1 MAQVYMSA
9 AAVGITRRYHW
20 RREQLLRKDPTMK
33 ITLVRHGE
41 SEGNVA
47 GIINDDPAR
56 AVALTAAGRGQA
68 LALGDRLRG
77 APFVQAYASQFARAH
92 QTAVMLL
99 GDRCLHLEIDARL
112 NERRSGM
119 DGRPVEDFN
128 ALVRPDPVRTKPPA
142 GESFVEQMERVRAC
156 LDELAARHGAAEVLA
171 ISHENPILAACA
183 LAGMAAED
191 AARGSIPNCGRA
203 VIEWSEGSGR
213 IIEVTAVA

>member
-1 MAQVYMSA
+1 
-9 AAVGITRRYHW
+9 
-20 RREQLLRKDPTMK
+20 MK

-41 SEGNVA
+41 SEANVA

-68 LALGDRLRG
+68 LALGDTLRG

-99 GDRCLHLEIDARL
+99 GDRCLYLETDARL
-112 NERRSGM
+112 NERKSGM

-128 ALVRPDPVRTKPPA
+128 ALVRPDPVNIKPPA
-142 GESFVEQMERVRAC
+142 GESFVEQMQRVRAC
-156 LDELAARHGAAEVLA
+156 LDDLAARHGDAEVLA

-183 LAGMAAED
+183 LAGMAPHE
-191 AARGSIPNCGRA
+191 AARASIPNCGCV
-203 VIEWSEGSGR
+203 VIEWHAGGGR
-213 IIEVTAVA
+213 IVEGPR

>member
-1 MAQVYMSA
+1 
-9 AAVGITRRYHW
+9 
-20 RREQLLRKDPTMK
+20 MK

-41 SEGNVA
+41 SAANVA

-68 LALGDRLRG
+68 LALGDTLRG

-99 GDRCLHLEIDARL
+99 GDRCLYLETDARL
-112 NERRSGM
+112 NERKSGM

-128 ALVRPDPVRTKPPA
+128 ALVRPDPVNIKPPA
-142 GESFVEQMERVRAC
+142 GESFVEQMQRVRAC
-156 LDELAARHGAAEVLA
+156 LDDLAARHGDAEVLA

-183 LAGMAAED
+183 LAGMAPHE
-191 AARGSIPNCGRA
+191 AARASIPNCGCV
-203 VIEWSEGSGR
+203 VIEWHAGGGR
-213 IIEVTAVA
+213 IVEGPR

>member
-1 MAQVYMSA
+1 
-9 AAVGITRRYHW
+9 
-20 RREQLLRKDPTMK
+20 MK

-56 AVALTAAGRGQA
+56 PVALTAAGRGQA

-128 ALVRPDPVRTKPPA
+128 ALVGSDPVNTRPPA
-142 GESFVEQMERVRAC
+142 GESFREQMERLRGC

-171 ISHENPILAACA
+171 VSHENPILAACA
-183 LAGMAAED
+183 LAGMAAEE
-191 AARGSIPNCGRA
+191 AVRGGVPNCA
-203 VIEWSEGSGR
+203 CVVIEWNGGGGR
-213 IIEVTAVA
+213 IVNAPAP

>member
-1 MAQVYMSA
+1 
-9 AAVGITRRYHW
+9 
-20 RREQLLRKDPTMK
+20 MK

-41 SEGNVA
+41 SAANVA

-56 AVALTAAGRGQA
+56 PVALTAAGRGQA
-68 LALGDRLRG
+68 LALGDRLKG

-99 GDRCLHLEIDARL
+99 GDRCLYLEIDARL

-128 ALVRPDPVRTKPPA
+128 ALVRPDPVNIKPPA
-142 GESFVEQMERVRAC
+142 GESFLEQMERVRAA
-156 LDELAARHGAAEVLA
+156 LDDMAALHGDAEVLA

-183 LAGMAAED
+183 LAGMPAVEAAC
-191 AARGSIPNCGRA
+191 ASVSNCGCV
-203 VIEWSEGSGR
+203 VIEWAGGGGR
-213 IIEVTAVA
+213 VVEFPH

>member
-1 MAQVYMSA
+1 
-9 AAVGITRRYHW
+9 
-20 RREQLLRKDPTMK
+20 MK
-33 ITLVRHGE
+33 ITLIRHGE
-41 SEGNVA
+41 SASNVA

-56 AVALTAAGRGQA
+56 PVALTPAGRAQA

-112 NERRSGM
+112 NERKSGM

-128 ALVRPDPVRTKPPA
+128 ALVRADPLRIKPPA
-142 GESFVEQMERVRAC
+142 GESFIEQMERMRAC
-156 LDELAARHGAAEVLA
+156 LDELAARHAAAEVLA

-183 LAGMAAED
+183 LAGMAPEEAV
-191 AARGSIPNCGRA
+191 RGGIANCGWV
-203 VIEWSEGSGR
+203 VIEWGAGGGR
-213 IIEVTAVA
+213 IVEGPSP

>member
-1 MAQVYMSA
+1 
-9 AAVGITRRYHW
+9 
-20 RREQLLRKDPTMK
+20 MK

-56 AVALTAAGRGQA
+56 PVALTATGRGQA
-68 LALGDRLRG
+68 LALGDELRA

-99 GDRCLHLEIDARL
+99 GDRCLYLEIDARL

-128 ALVRPDPVRTKPPA
+128 ALVRADPVDAMPPA
-142 GESFVEQMERVRAC
+142 GESFRQQMERMRGC
-156 LDELAARHGAAEVLA
+156 LDDLAARHGDAAVLA
-171 ISHENPILAACA
+171 VSHENPILAACA
-183 LAGMAAED
+183 LAGMAPAD
-191 AARGSIPNCGRA
+191 AARASIPNCGRV
-203 VIEWSEGSGR
+203 VIEWNGGNGR
-213 IIEVTAVA
+213 VIAGPAL